1 MGDAGYMILRRGHT
15 VQRAIEVLKDRSREA
30 GNARNAARDQ
40 LLSRYVEWVR
50 QSEVE
55 FRQMFADTE
64 VIDRL
69 HSRRHWHLRAN
80 GRAEDL
86 EIGPGVFYEEFD
98 AQQQMLREV
107 AEVLSGFLHLADR
120 PGEILVLDTNTI
132 IHYRQLDE
140 VDWHTEAGCRQVRLV
155 IPLLV
160 LDELDAKTYASSKQL
175 AGRAEKRLILLDRH
189 LEAAVKGGS
198 EVRQGITLE
207 ILRDPVDHRR
217 HADSDYEILDRA
229 EFVQQICGD
238 SVRVVSGD
246 RGMRVRGMSRGFPVQ
261 ALSPRWRLPL
271 HQDTAA
277 GSTPASGQGP
287 AQG

>member
-1 MGDAGYMILRRGHT
+1 MIARRGQT
-15 VQRAIEVLKDRSREA
+15 VQRAIEVLQDRSREA
-30 GNARNAARDQ
+30 GNVRNTVRDQ

-55 FRQMFADTE
+55 FRQLFADND

-69 HSRRHWHLRAN
+69 HSQRHWHLRAH

-86 EIGPGVFYEEFD
+86 AIGPGVFYEELD

-107 AEVLSGFLHLADR
+107 IETLSGFLHLADR

-132 IHYRQLDE
+132 IHHRPFNE
-140 VDWHTEAGCRQVRLV
+140 VDWRTEADCRQVRLL

-175 AGRAEKRLILLDRH
+175 AGRAEKRLLLLDQH
-189 LEAAVKGGS
+189 LEAAVNGGS
-198 EVRQGITLE
+198 VIRDGVTLE

-217 HADSDYEILDRA
+217 HPDPDYEVLNRA

-238 SVRVVSGD
+238 TVRVISGD
-246 RGMRVRGMSRGFPVQ
+246 RGMRVRGISRGIPVQ
-261 ALSPRWRLPL
+261 ALSSRWRLPL
-271 HQDTAA
+271 TQDTDGGGTSVPGKA
-277 GSTPASGQGP
+277 STSR
-287 AQG
+287 